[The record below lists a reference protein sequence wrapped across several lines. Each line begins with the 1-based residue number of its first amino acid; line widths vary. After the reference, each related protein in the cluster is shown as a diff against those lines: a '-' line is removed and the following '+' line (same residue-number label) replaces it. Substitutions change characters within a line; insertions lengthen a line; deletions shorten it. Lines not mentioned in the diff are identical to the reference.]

1 MGPGP
6 LFDLVVANYARRL
19 ALYAGVARS
28 DCAIHVGEIR
38 GRLGGNCRIRLVNK
52 CNSNAAVSFTL
63 LLESLE
69 EVLDLVAP
77 ADKRAIGRRLGVD
90 FDTFRS
96 QTTDLERRCRAEAYL
111 SNDLDVQTI
120 HLGECDSPVP
130 LEFQFVNSGSA
141 VANCGLAAVF
151 RELAKRETGAPVQAR
166 VPVER
171 AEYWLVA
178 AAFLAVAACL
188 LVVALL
194 RATVTL
200 RYRYAAYLDKRA
212 KKV

>member
-6 LFDLVVANYARRL
+6 LFDLVVANYLRRL

-38 GRLGGNCRIRLVNK
+38 GRLGGNCRVRLVNK
-52 CNSNAAVSFTL
+52 CNSNAAVSFAL

-69 EVLDLVAP
+69 EVLDLAAP
-77 ADKRAIGRRLGVD
+77 ADKRAIGRSLGVD

-96 QTTDLERRCRAEAYL
+96 RTTDLERRCRAEADL
-111 SNDLDVQTI
+111 RNDLDVQTI

-151 RELAKRETGAPVQAR
+151 RALSARATSAPVEAR
-166 VPVER
+166 VPVGR
-171 AEYWLVA
+171 ADRWLA
-178 AAFLAVAACL
+178 AGALLAIAACL
-188 LVVALL
+188 AIVALL
-194 RATVTL
+194 RTTVTL
-200 RYRYAAYLDKRA
+200 RYRYATYLDGRIKG
-212 KKV
+212 